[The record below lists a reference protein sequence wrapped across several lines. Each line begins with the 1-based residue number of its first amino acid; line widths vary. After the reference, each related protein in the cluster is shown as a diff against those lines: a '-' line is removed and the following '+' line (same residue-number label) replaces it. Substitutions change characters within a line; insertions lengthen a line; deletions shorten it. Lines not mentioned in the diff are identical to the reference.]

1 MEDFARRTAAPAPV
15 LEALATAGAFAS
27 LGLERREALWAAGA
41 AAQASEGRLEGVV
54 TGTNPPALPG
64 MSEQEEHLADLWA
77 TGVAPDGHPTRFV
90 RDRLAAD
97 GAVTAAGLADL
108 ADGARVAVGGVVT
121 HRQRPAT
128 AAGTTFLSMEDET
141 GLINVVVSKGCWARH
156 RRVARD
162 AVALVV
168 KGRLEK
174 HDGAMNV
181 VAERLLPLHV
191 GSTPK
196 SRDFR

>member
-1 MEDFARRTAAPAPV
+1 
-15 LEALATAGAFAS
+15 
-27 LGLERREALWAAGA
+27 
-41 AAQASEGRLEGVV
+41 
-54 TGTNPPALPG
+54 
-64 MSEQEEHLADLWA
+64 
-77 TGVAPDGHPTRFV
+77 
-90 RDRLAAD
+90 
-97 GAVTAAGLADL
+97 LADL

-191 GSTPK
+191 GAAPS